1 MIIHPYENIKI
12 SLLTKHKKEKAIAP
26 KFLKMFDAEIIH
38 TDTFDTDELGTFT
51 RDKARYGN
59 QLDAARRKARIGM
72 EITSLKYGIAS
83 EGSFNSDPFIGLLPW
98 NHEIIIFIDDVLGIE
113 IIGSSKSAAISSQSK
128 IRNWKELAK
137 FARLNKFPTHH
148 LILRPDDENHPVFQ
162 KGISNRLM
170 LEEAFNQAMKLS
182 KTKKVYVEHDL
193 RANAN
198 PTRMKN
204 IANATADLI
213 LKLKSLCPN
222 CHTPGFQITKV
233 KSGLPCAICEMETRE
248 TFEKIFTCNTCDYEK
263 SEFVKKE
270 KADPAKCDFC
280 NP

>member
-1 MIIHPYENIKI
+1 MIMHPYENIKI
-12 SLLTKHKKEKAIAP
+12 SLLTKHQKEKVIAP

-38 TDTFDTDELGTFT
+38 TDAFDTDELGTFT
-51 RDKARYGN
+51 RDRARYGN

-72 EITSLKYGIAS
+72 EITGLKYGIAS
-83 EGSFNSDPFIGLLPW
+83 EGSFTSDPFVGMLPW

-113 IIGSSKSAAISSQSK
+113 IIGSSKSAAISSHSK

-137 FARLNKFPTHH
+137 FARLNKFPRHH
-148 LILRPDDENHPVFQ
+148 LVLRPDDENHPVFQ
-162 KGISNRLM
+162 KGISNRII

-193 RANAN
+193 RAHAN

-204 IANATADLI
+204 IANATTDLI
-213 LKLKSLCPN
+213 HKLKSLCPN

-233 KSGLPCAICEMETRE
+233 KSGLPCAICDMETRE

>member
-12 SLLTKHKKEKAIAP
+12 SFLTKHKKEKVIAP

-38 TDTFDTDELGTFT
+38 TDGYDTDELGTFT
-51 RDKARYGN
+51 RDKARYGD

-72 EITSLKYGIAS
+72 EITGLEYGIAS
-83 EGSFNSDPFIGLLPW
+83 EGSFNSDPFVGLLPW

-148 LILRPDDENHPVFQ
+148 LVLRPDDENHPVFQ
-162 KGISNRLM
+162 KGISNRLI

-182 KTKKVYVEHDL
+182 KTKKVFVEHDL
-193 RANAN
+193 RAFAN

-204 IANATADLI
+204 IGNATTDLI
-213 LKLKSLCPN
+213 HKLKSLCPN

-233 KSGLPCAICEMETRE
+233 KSGLPCAICDMETRE

-270 KADPAKCDFC
+270 KADPAKCNFC

>member
-1 MIIHPYENIKI
+1 MIVHPYENIKI
-12 SLLTKHKKEKAIAP
+12 SLLTKHKKEKVIAP
-26 KFLKMFDAEIIH
+26 KFIKIFNAEIIH

-51 RDKARYGN
+51 RDRARYGN

-72 EITSLKYGIAS
+72 EITGLKYGIAS
-83 EGSFNSDPFIGLLPW
+83 EGSFISDPFIGLLPW
-98 NHEIIIFIDDVLGIE
+98 NHEIIIFIDDILGIE
-113 IIGSSKSAAISSQSK
+113 IIGSSKSAAVSRQSK

-148 LILRPDDENHPVFQ
+148 LVLRPDDENHPVFQ
-162 KGISNRLM
+162 KGISNRII
-170 LEEAFNQAMKLS
+170 LEESFNQAMKLS

-193 RANAN
+193 RAHAN

-204 IANATADLI
+204 IANATTDLI
-213 LKLKSLCPN
+213 HKLKSLCPN

-233 KSGLPCAICEMETRE
+233 KSGLPCAICDMETRE

>member
-12 SLLTKHKKEKAIAP
+12 SLLTKHKKEKVIAP
-26 KFLKMFDAEIIH
+26 KFIKMFDAEIIH

-72 EITSLKYGIAS
+72 EITGLKYGIAS
-83 EGSFNSDPFIGLLPW
+83 EGSFISDPFIGLLPW
-98 NHEIIIFIDDVLGIE
+98 NHEIIIFIDDILGIE
-113 IIGSSKSAAISSQSK
+113 IIVSSKSAAVSRQSK

-148 LILRPDDENHPVFQ
+148 LVLRPDDENHPVFQ
-162 KGISNRLM
+162 KGISNRII
-170 LEEAFNQAMKLS
+170 LEESFNQAMKLS

-193 RANAN
+193 RAHAN

-204 IANATADLI
+204 IANATTDLI
-213 LKLKSLCPN
+213 HKLKSLCPN

-233 KSGLPCAICEMETRE
+233 KSGLPCAICDMETRE

>member
-12 SLLTKHKKEKAIAP
+12 SLLTKHKKEKVIAP
-26 KFLKMFDAEIIH
+26 KFIKIFDAEIIH

-59 QLDAARRKARIGM
+59 QLDAARRKARVGM
-72 EITSLKYGIAS
+72 EITGLKYGIAS
-83 EGSFNSDPFIGLLPW
+83 EGSFISDPFIGLLPW
-98 NHEIIIFIDDVLGIE
+98 NHEIIIFIDDILGIE
-113 IIGSSKSAAISSQSK
+113 IIGSSKSAAVSRQSK

-148 LILRPDDENHPVFQ
+148 LVLRPDDENHPVFQ
-162 KGISNRLM
+162 KGISNRII
-170 LEEAFNQAMKLS
+170 LEESFNQAMKLS

-193 RANAN
+193 RAHAN

-204 IANATADLI
+204 IANATTDLI
-213 LKLKSLCPN
+213 HKLKSLCPN

-233 KSGLPCAICEMETRE
+233 KSGLPCAICDMETRE

>member
-1 MIIHPYENIKI
+1 MIMHPYENIKI
-12 SLLTKHKKEKAIAP
+12 SLLTKHKKEKVIAP
-26 KFLKMFDAEIIH
+26 KFIKMFDAEIIH

-72 EITSLKYGIAS
+72 EITGLKYGIAS
-83 EGSFNSDPFIGLLPW
+83 EGSFISDPFIGVLPW
-98 NHEIIIFIDDVLGIE
+98 NHEIIIFIDDVLEIE

-148 LILRPDDENHPVFQ
+148 LVLRPDDENHPVFQ
-162 KGISNRLM
+162 KGISNRII

-193 RANAN
+193 RAHAN

-204 IANATADLI
+204 IANATTDLI
-213 LKLKSLCPN
+213 YKLKSLCPN

-233 KSGLPCAICEMETRE
+233 KSGLPCAICDMETRE

>member
-12 SLLTKHKKEKAIAP
+12 SLLTKHQKEKVIAP

-38 TDTFDTDELGTFT
+38 TDDFDTDELGTFT
-51 RDKARYGN
+51 RDRARYGN

-72 EITSLKYGIAS
+72 EITGLKYGIAS
-83 EGSFNSDPFIGLLPW
+83 EGSFTSDPFVGMLPW
-98 NHEIIIFIDDVLGIE
+98 NHEIIIFIDDVLRIE
-113 IIGSSKSAAISSQSK
+113 IIGSSKSAAISSQLK

-137 FARLNKFPTHH
+137 FARLNKFPRHQ
-148 LILRPDDENHPVFQ
+148 LVIRPDDENHPVFQ

-182 KTKKVYVEHDL
+182 KTKRVFVEHDL
-193 RANAN
+193 RAFAN

-204 IANATADLI
+204 IGSATNDLI
-213 LKLKSLCPN
+213 NKLKTLCPK

-233 KSGLPCAICEMETRE
+233 KSGLPCSICDMETRE
-248 TFEKIFTCNTCDYEK
+248 IMEKIFTCNKCHYEK
-263 SEFVKKE
+263 SEFVKKV

>member
-12 SLLTKHKKEKAIAP
+12 SLLTKHKKEKVIAP
-26 KFLKMFDAEIIH
+26 KFIKMFDAEIIH

-72 EITSLKYGIAS
+72 EITGLKYGIAS
-83 EGSFNSDPFIGLLPW
+83 EGSFISDPFIGLLPW
-98 NHEIIIFIDDVLGIE
+98 NHEIIIFIDDILGIE
-113 IIGSSKSAAISSQSK
+113 IIGSSKSAAVSRQSK

-148 LILRPDDENHPVFQ
+148 LVLRPDDENHPVFQ
-162 KGISNRLM
+162 KGISNRII
-170 LEEAFNQAMKLS
+170 LEEAFNQAMILS

-193 RANAN
+193 RAHAN

-204 IANATADLI
+204 IANATTDLI
-213 LKLKSLCPN
+213 HKLKSLCPN

-233 KSGLPCAICEMETRE
+233 KSGLPCAICDMETRE
-248 TFEKIFTCNTCDYEK
+248 TFEKIFTCNTCDYKK

>member
-26 KFLKMFDAEIIH
+26 KFLKMLDAEIIH

-72 EITSLKYGIAS
+72 EITGLKYGIAS
-83 EGSFNSDPFIGLLPW
+83 EGSFISDPFIGLLPW
-98 NHEIIIFIDDVLGIE
+98 NHEIIIFIDDILGIE
-113 IIGSSKSAAISSQSK
+113 IIGSSKSAAVSRQSK

-148 LILRPDDENHPVFQ
+148 LVLRPDDENHPLFQ
-162 KGISNRLM
+162 KGISNRII
-170 LEEAFNQAMKLS
+170 LEESFNQAMKLS

-193 RANAN
+193 RAHAN

-204 IANATADLI
+204 IANATTDLI
-213 LKLKSLCPN
+213 HKLKSLCPN
-222 CHTPGFQITKV
+222 CHSPGFQITKV
-233 KSGLPCAICEMETRE
+233 KSGLPCAICDMETRE

>member
-12 SLLTKHKKEKAIAP
+12 SLLTKHKKEKVIAP
-26 KFLKMFDAEIIH
+26 KFIKMFDAEIIH

-72 EITSLKYGIAS
+72 EITGLKYGIAS
-83 EGSFNSDPFIGLLPW
+83 EGSFISDPFIGLLPW
-98 NHEIIIFIDDVLGIE
+98 NHEIIIFIDDILGIE
-113 IIGSSKSAAISSQSK
+113 IIGSSKSAAVSRQSK

-137 FARLNKFPTHH
+137 FAKLNKFPTHH
-148 LILRPDDENHPVFQ
+148 LVLRPDDENHPVFQ
-162 KGISNRLM
+162 KGISNRII
-170 LEEAFNQAMKLS
+170 LEESFNQAMKLS

-193 RANAN
+193 RAHAN

-204 IANATADLI
+204 IANATTDLI
-213 LKLKSLCPN
+213 HKLKSLCPN

-233 KSGLPCAICEMETRE
+233 KSGLPCAICDMETRE

>member
-12 SLLTKHKKEKAIAP
+12 SLLTKHKKEKVIAP
-26 KFLKMFDAEIIH
+26 KFIKKLDAEIIH

-72 EITSLKYGIAS
+72 EITGLKYGIAS
-83 EGSFNSDPFIGLLPW
+83 EGSFISDPFIGLLPW
-98 NHEIIIFIDDVLGIE
+98 NHEIIIFIDDILGIE
-113 IIGSSKSAAISSQSK
+113 IIGSSKSAAVSRQSK

-148 LILRPDDENHPVFQ
+148 LVLRPDDENHPVFQ
-162 KGISNRLM
+162 KGISNRII
-170 LEEAFNQAMKLS
+170 LEESFNQAMKLS

-193 RANAN
+193 RAHAN

-204 IANATADLI
+204 IANATTDVI
-213 LKLKSLCPN
+213 HKLKSLCPN

-233 KSGLPCAICEMETRE
+233 KSGLPCAICDMETRE

>member
-1 MIIHPYENIKI
+1 MIVHPYENIKI
-12 SLLTKHKKEKAIAP
+12 SLLTKHKKEKVIAP
-26 KFLKMFDAEIIH
+26 KFIKMFDAEIIH

-72 EITSLKYGIAS
+72 EITGLKYGIAS
-83 EGSFNSDPFIGLLPW
+83 EGSFISDPFIGLLPW
-98 NHEIIIFIDDVLGIE
+98 NHEIIIFIDDILGIE
-113 IIGSSKSAAISSQSK
+113 IIGSSKSAAVSRQSK

-137 FARLNKFPTHH
+137 FAKLNKFPTHH
-148 LILRPDDENHPVFQ
+148 LVLRPDDENHPVFQ
-162 KGISNRLM
+162 KGISNRII
-170 LEEAFNQAMKLS
+170 LEESFNQAMKLS

-193 RANAN
+193 RAHAN

-204 IANATADLI
+204 IANATTDLI
-213 LKLKSLCPN
+213 HKLKSLCPN

-233 KSGLPCAICEMETRE
+233 KSGLPCAICDMETRE

-270 KADPAKCDFC
+270 NADPAKCDFC

>member
-12 SLLTKHKKEKAIAP
+12 SLLTKHKKEKVIAP
-26 KFLKMFDAEIIH
+26 KFIKMFDAEIIH

-72 EITSLKYGIAS
+72 EITGLKYGIAS
-83 EGSFNSDPFIGLLPW
+83 EGSFISDPFIGLLPW
-98 NHEIIIFIDDVLGIE
+98 NHEIIIFIDDILGIE
-113 IIGSSKSAAISSQSK
+113 IIGSSKSAAVSRQTK

-148 LILRPDDENHPVFQ
+148 LVLRPDDENHPVFQ
-162 KGISNRLM
+162 KGISNRII
-170 LEEAFNQAMKLS
+170 LEESFNQAMKLS

-193 RANAN
+193 RAHAN

-204 IANATADLI
+204 IANATTDLI
-213 LKLKSLCPN
+213 HKLKSLCPN

-233 KSGLPCAICEMETRE
+233 KSGLPCAICDMETRE

>member
-12 SLLTKHKKEKAIAP
+12 SLLTKHKKEKVIAP
-26 KFLKMFDAEIIH
+26 KFIKMFDAEIIH

-72 EITSLKYGIAS
+72 EITGLKYGIAS
-83 EGSFNSDPFIGLLPW
+83 EGSFISDPFIGLLPW
-98 NHEIIIFIDDVLGIE
+98 NHEIIIFIDDILGIE
-113 IIGSSKSAAISSQSK
+113 IIGSSKSAAVSRQSK

-137 FARLNKFPTHH
+137 FAKLNKFPTHH
-148 LILRPDDENHPVFQ
+148 LVLRPDDENHPVFQ
-162 KGISNRLM
+162 KGISNRII
-170 LEEAFNQAMKLS
+170 LEESFNQAMKLS

-193 RANAN
+193 RAHAN

-204 IANATADLI
+204 IANATTDLI
-213 LKLKSLCPN
+213 HKLKSLCPN

-233 KSGLPCAICEMETRE
+233 KSGLPCAICDMETRE

-270 KADPAKCDFC
+270 NADPAKCDFC

>member
-1 MIIHPYENIKI
+1 
-12 SLLTKHKKEKAIAP
+12 
-26 KFLKMFDAEIIH
+26 MFDAEIIH

-72 EITSLKYGIAS
+72 EITGLKYGIAS
-83 EGSFNSDPFIGLLPW
+83 EGSFISDPFIGLLPW
-98 NHEIIIFIDDVLGIE
+98 NHEIIIFIDDILGIE
-113 IIGSSKSAAISSQSK
+113 IIGSSKSAAVSRQSK

-148 LILRPDDENHPVFQ
+148 LVLRPDDENHPVFQ
-162 KGISNRLM
+162 KGISNRII
-170 LEEAFNQAMKLS
+170 LEESFNQAMKLS

-193 RANAN
+193 RAHAN

-204 IANATADLI
+204 IANATTDLI
-213 LKLKSLCPN
+213 HKLKSLCPN

-233 KSGLPCAICEMETRE
+233 KSGLPCAICDMETRE

>member
-12 SLLTKHKKEKAIAP
+12 SLLTKHKKEKVIAP
-26 KFLKMFDAEIIH
+26 KFIKIFNAEIIH

-51 RDKARYGN
+51 RDRARYGN

-72 EITSLKYGIAS
+72 EITGLKYGIAS
-83 EGSFNSDPFIGLLPW
+83 EGSFISDPFIGLLPW
-98 NHEIIIFIDDVLGIE
+98 NHEIIIFIDDILGIE
-113 IIGSSKSAAISSQSK
+113 IIGSSKSAAVSRQSK

-148 LILRPDDENHPVFQ
+148 LVLRPDDENHPVFQ
-162 KGISNRLM
+162 KGISNRII
-170 LEEAFNQAMKLS
+170 LEESFNQAMKLS

-193 RANAN
+193 RAHAN

-204 IANATADLI
+204 IANATTDLI
-213 LKLKSLCPN
+213 HKLKSLCPN

-233 KSGLPCAICEMETRE
+233 KSGLPCAICDMETRE

>member
-12 SLLTKHKKEKAIAP
+12 SLLTKHKKEKVIAP
-26 KFLKMFDAEIIH
+26 KFIKMFDAEIIH

-72 EITSLKYGIAS
+72 EITGLKYGIAS
-83 EGSFNSDPFIGLLPW
+83 EGSFISDPFTGLLPW
-98 NHEIIIFIDDVLGIE
+98 NHEIIIFIDDILGIE
-113 IIGSSKSAAISSQSK
+113 IIGSSKSAAVSRQSK

-148 LILRPDDENHPVFQ
+148 LVLRPDDENHPVFQ
-162 KGISNRLM
+162 KGISNRII
-170 LEEAFNQAMKLS
+170 LEESFNQAMKLS

-193 RANAN
+193 RAHAN

-204 IANATADLI
+204 IANATTDLI
-213 LKLKSLCPN
+213 HKLKSLCPN

-233 KSGLPCAICEMETRE
+233 KSGLPCAICDMETRE

>member
-12 SLLTKHKKEKAIAP
+12 SLLTKHKKEKVIAP
-26 KFLKMFDAEIIH
+26 KFIKMFDAEIIH

-72 EITSLKYGIAS
+72 EITGLKYGIAS
-83 EGSFNSDPFIGLLPW
+83 EGSFISDPFIGLLPW
-98 NHEIIIFIDDVLGIE
+98 NHEIIIFIDDILGIE
-113 IIGSSKSAAISSQSK
+113 IIGSSKSAAVSRQSK

-148 LILRPDDENHPVFQ
+148 LVLRPDDENHPVFQ
-162 KGISNRLM
+162 KGISNRII
-170 LEEAFNQAMKLS
+170 LEEAFNQAMILS

-193 RANAN
+193 RAHAN

-204 IANATADLI
+204 IANATTDLI
-213 LKLKSLCPN
+213 HKLKSLCPN

-233 KSGLPCAICEMETRE
+233 KSGLPCAICDMETRE

>member
-12 SLLTKHKKEKAIAP
+12 SLLTKHKKEKVIAP
-26 KFLKMFDAEIIH
+26 KFIKMFDAEIIH

-72 EITSLKYGIAS
+72 EITGLKYGIAS
-83 EGSFNSDPFIGLLPW
+83 EGSFISDPFIGLLPW
-98 NHEIIIFIDDVLGIE
+98 NHEIIIFIDDILGIE
-113 IIGSSKSAAISSQSK
+113 IIGSSKSAAVSRQSK

-148 LILRPDDENHPVFQ
+148 LVLRPDDENHPVFQ
-162 KGISNRLM
+162 KGISNRII
-170 LEEAFNQAMKLS
+170 LEESFNQAMKLS

-193 RANAN
+193 RAHAN

-204 IANATADLI
+204 IANATTDLI
-213 LKLKSLCPN
+213 HKLKSLCPN

-233 KSGLPCAICEMETRE
+233 KSGLPCAICDMETRE

>member
-12 SLLTKHKKEKAIAP
+12 SLLTKHKKEKVIAP
-26 KFLKMFDAEIIH
+26 KFIKMFDAEIIH

-72 EITSLKYGIAS
+72 EITGLKYGIAS
-83 EGSFNSDPFIGLLPW
+83 EGSFISDPFIGLLPW
-98 NHEIIIFIDDVLGIE
+98 NHEIIIFIDDILGIE
-113 IIGSSKSAAISSQSK
+113 IIGSSKSAAVSRQSK

-148 LILRPDDENHPVFQ
+148 LVLRPDEENHPVFQ
-162 KGISNRLM
+162 KGISNRII
-170 LEEAFNQAMKLS
+170 LEESFNQAMKLS

-193 RANAN
+193 RAHAN

-204 IANATADLI
+204 IANATTDLI
-213 LKLKSLCPN
+213 HKLKSLCPN

-233 KSGLPCAICEMETRE
+233 KSGLPCAICDMETRE

>member
-12 SLLTKHKKEKAIAP
+12 SLLTKHKKEKVIAP
-26 KFLKMFDAEIIH
+26 KFIKMFDAEIIH

-72 EITSLKYGIAS
+72 EITGLKYGIAS
-83 EGSFNSDPFIGLLPW
+83 EGSFISDPFTGLLPW
-98 NHEIIIFIDDVLGIE
+98 NHEIIIFIDDILGIE
-113 IIGSSKSAAISSQSK
+113 IIGSSKSAAVSRQSK

-148 LILRPDDENHPVFQ
+148 LVLRPDDENHPVFQ
-162 KGISNRLM
+162 KGISNRII
-170 LEEAFNQAMKLS
+170 LEESFNQAMKLS

-193 RANAN
+193 RAHAN

-204 IANATADLI
+204 IANATTDLI
-213 LKLKSLCPN
+213 HKLKSLCPN

-233 KSGLPCAICEMETRE
+233 KSGLPCAICDMETRE

-270 KADPAKCDFC
+270 KADPAKCNFC

>member
-12 SLLTKHKKEKAIAP
+12 SLLTKHKKEKVIAP
-26 KFLKMFDAEIIH
+26 KFIKMFDAEIIH

-72 EITSLKYGIAS
+72 EITGLKYGIAS
-83 EGSFNSDPFIGLLPW
+83 EGSFISDPFIGLLPW
-98 NHEIIIFIDDVLGIE
+98 NHEIIIFIDDILGIE
-113 IIGSSKSAAISSQSK
+113 IIGSSKSAAVSRQSK

-148 LILRPDDENHPVFQ
+148 LVLRPDDENHPVFQ
-162 KGISNRLM
+162 KGISNRII
-170 LEEAFNQAMKLS
+170 LEESFNQAMQLS
-182 KTKKVYVEHDL
+182 KTEKVYVEHDL
-193 RANAN
+193 RAHAN

-204 IANATADLI
+204 IANATTDLI
-213 LKLKSLCPN
+213 HKLKSLCPN

-233 KSGLPCAICEMETRE
+233 KSGLPCAICDMETRE

>member
-12 SLLTKHKKEKAIAP
+12 SLLTKHKKEKVIAP

-72 EITSLKYGIAS
+72 EITGLKYGIAS
-83 EGSFNSDPFIGLLPW
+83 EGSFISDPFIGVLPW
-98 NHEIIIFIDDVLGIE
+98 NHDIIIFIDDVLEIE

-148 LILRPDDENHPVFQ
+148 LVLRPDDENHPVFQ
-162 KGISNRLM
+162 KGISNRII

-193 RANAN
+193 RAHAN

-204 IANATADLI
+204 IANATTDLI
-213 LKLKSLCPN
+213 HKLKSLCPN

-233 KSGLPCAICEMETRE
+233 KSGLPCAICDMETRE